1 MNNYKN
7 ILPAIVV
14 NDDAEFIMNKVE
26 VKGNKNHDTVGIMI
40 RKADAII
47 KECKIHSHLMGGVLV
62 WANKTN
68 KVSIINSKIVFN
80 TKAGIH
86 IVGSDSNCLVEGNKI
101 EHNAGI

>member
-40 RKADAII
+40 HKADAII
-47 KECKIHSHLMGGVLV
+47 KECKIHSHLMGGILV
-62 WANKTN
+62 WATKTN
-68 KVSIINSKIVFN
+68 KVSIINCKVVFN

-86 IVGSDSNCLVEGNKI
+86 IVGNDSNCLVEGNKI